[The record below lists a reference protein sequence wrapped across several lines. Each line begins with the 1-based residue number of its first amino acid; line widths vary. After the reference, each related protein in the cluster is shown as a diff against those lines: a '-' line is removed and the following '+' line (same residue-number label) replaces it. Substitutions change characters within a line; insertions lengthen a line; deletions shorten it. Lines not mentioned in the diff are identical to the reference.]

1 MRNLHIWIA
10 IGFALQLS
18 GCACMRPTKPAEGV
32 AIEKVIN
39 QIKQDLTKSSVANI
53 IVGDGSINACGD
65 EKKPLTLIRD
75 EATPPVVTLKL
86 QTVRTVDVT
95 TDAGVSKLP
104 VLGILFSADASY
116 EYKRQN
122 TVEQDLAFIVLRESV
137 GGHSLIAPV
146 KPADYSTLG
155 KEIDEAETAILKAD
169 HTARPCLRPSK
180 LSVNVV
186 VDVTKTVAVNGAI
199 GFALLYSVSIKNV
212 HSNEQKNTI
221 VVDLTYSPKTGAA
234 LTYN

>member
-1 MRNLHIWIA
+1 MRNLLFWIA
-10 IGFALQLS
+10 IGFALQLG

-65 EKKPLTLIRD
+65 EKKALTLIRD

-95 TDAGVSKLP
+95 ADAGVSKLP

-116 EYKRQN
+116 EYKRQI
-122 TVEQDLAFIVLRESV
+122 TVEQDLAFNVVRESV
-137 GGHSLIAPV
+137 GGRSLVAPV
-146 KPADYSTLG
+146 KPADYSMLG

-186 VDVTKTVAVNGAI
+186 VDVTKTITVNGAI
-199 GFALLYSVSIKNV
+199 GFALVYSVSGKDV

-221 VVDLTYSPKTGAA
+221 VVDLAYSPKTGAA
-234 LTYN
+234 LTYD